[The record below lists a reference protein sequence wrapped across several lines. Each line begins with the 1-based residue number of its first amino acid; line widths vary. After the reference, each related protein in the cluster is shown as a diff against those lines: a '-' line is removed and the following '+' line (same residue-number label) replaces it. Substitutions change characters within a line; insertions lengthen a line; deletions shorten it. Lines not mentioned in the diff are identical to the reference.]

1 MNIDEIMY
9 NNEREILLPAI
20 FLQGFLKFRRIH
32 GPRKIGNREAGRMM
46 KHFNRAIVIIL
57 IVAIVG
63 GFSLTGY
70 AIQLSNTP
78 VGDPNAKR
86 GGQLNLNT
94 SDFPKSFNSYV
105 NTSVDAGVVFNLVYD
120 TLLELNYNTLE
131 YQPLLAKSIDISSD
145 KEEFIVNIDPRAKW
159 ADGKPV
165 TSDDV
170 KFTYD
175 VIMNPKNLTSVQ
187 RMIYSRFNQPEII
200 NKLTIKFTAKTV
212 HYNNLN
218 NLADFHI
225 LPKHLFE
232 GKDFNKDFNMSLP
245 PGSGP
250 YTLSEVKEGRY
261 YIFTRRKD
269 YWADQLPH
277 HRGLYNFER
286 IKYKVIRDDSVA
298 FEAFKRGDF
307 DAFTGITGKRWVKE
321 TNSIH
326 FKKNWILKQ
335 KVYNYAPSGFG
346 GLAINMRR
354 PLFQD
359 QRVRQALFYLLDR
372 KTILEK
378 LEYNEALPLT
388 SYWPSLY
395 GFKPANFPVN
405 YDPKEAK
412 KLLNEAGYTRLD
424 KDGYLMN
431 QKGERLEF
439 TILNPTEEYEKH
451 FTIYMDDCKKV
462 GVKVNLELVSWAT
475 LIKKTEEYKFDM
487 VCLAWSADPFEDP
500 EQLWH
505 SKHINEVGASNLSGY
520 KNLGVD
526 RLIDSL
532 PPIFDANKRNEVIK
546 KIDSIIYR
554 DVPYIL
560 FWGSNSYHLL
570 YKNVF
575 GMPKTVFPKYS
586 SGIAKYWWIDPVK
599 LKKYQEAV
607 KKGKNLPPV
616 PEEVYFDKNAPK

>member
-1 MNIDEIMY
+1 MK
-9 NNEREILLPAI
+9 RL
-20 FLQGFLKFRRIH
+20 
-32 GPRKIGNREAGRMM
+32 IGL
-46 KHFNRAIVIIL
+46 IVISIL
-57 IVAIVG
+57 IINLG
-63 GFSLTGY
+63 LSIKGY
-70 AIQLSNTP
+70 ALNLSTEP
-78 VGDPNAKR
+78 VGDPRAIK

-94 SDFPKSFNSYV
+94 SDFPKSFNLYV
-105 NTSVDAGVVFNLVYD
+105 STTVDAKTAFNLVYD
-120 TLLELNYNTLE
+120 SLLELNYNTLD
-131 YQPLLAKSIDISSD
+131 YQPLLAKSIDISPD
-145 KEEFIVNIDPRAKW
+145 KKEFLIKIDPRAKW

-165 TSDDV
+165 TSADI

-187 RMIYSRFNQPEII
+187 RMLYSRFSPPVII
-200 NKLTIKFTAKTV
+200 DKLTIKFIAKTV
-212 HYNNLN
+212 HYNNLF
-218 NLADFHI
+218 NLATELRI

-232 GKDFNKDFNMSLP
+232 GKNFNKDFNMSLP

-261 YIFTRRKD
+261 YVFSRRKD

-277 HRGLYNFER
+277 HRGLYNFNR
-286 IKYKVIRDDSVA
+286 IRYKVIRDDSVA

-307 DAFTGITGKRWVKE
+307 DAFSGITGKRWVKE
-321 TNSIH
+321 TSSVH
-326 FKKNWILKQ
+326 FQKNWIVKQ

-346 GLAINMRR
+346 GLAINMRK

-359 QRVRQALFYLLDR
+359 LRVRQALFYLFDR

-378 LEYNEALPLT
+378 LEYNEAVPLT
-388 SYWPSLY
+388 SYWPALY
-395 GFKPANFPVN
+395 GFKPANFPIDYNPV
-405 YDPKEAK
+405 KAK
-412 KLLNEAGYTRLD
+412 KLLSEAGYTRLD
-424 KDGYLMN
+424 KAGYLIN

-439 TILNPTEEYEKH
+439 TILNPNPEYEKH
-451 FTIYMDDCKKV
+451 FTIYMDDCKRI

-475 LIKKTEEYKFDM
+475 LVKKMDEYKFDM
-487 VCLAWSADPFEDP
+487 VCLGWSADIFEDP

-505 SKHINEVGASNLSGY
+505 SKHINEIGASNLSGY
-520 KNLGVD
+520 KNLEVD

-532 PPIFDANKRNEVIK
+532 PPILDANKRNEIIK
-546 KIDSIIYR
+546 KIDSIVYR

-560 FWGSNSYHLL
+560 FWGNNSYHLL

-586 SGIAKYWWIDPVK
+586 AGIAKYWWIDPVK

-607 KKGKNLPPV
+607 KKGKTLPRV
-616 PEEVYFDKNAPK
+616 PEEVYFDQNAPK